1 MVKLNKIYTRTGDD
15 GTTGLVSG
23 PRRKKHDIRVETF
36 GAVDEANAFLGL
48 ARLHTPG
55 MPRLDAAL
63 SRVQND
69 LFDLGS
75 DLANPPDTATGDKQ
89 LRIAPAQ
96 IEWLEN
102 QIDHYN
108 GALEP
113 LTSFVLPGGTPL
125 AAELHAARTIVR
137 RAERLAVHLMDA
149 EPATSR
155 QPAIYLNRLSDLL
168 FVFARVANANGRS
181 DVLWVPGKHT
191 GQSRDS

>member
-1 MVKLNKIYTRTGDD
+1 MVVLNRIYTRTGDD

-23 PRRKKHDIRVETF
+23 PRRKKHDMRVEAF

-63 SRVQND
+63 ARVQND

-75 DLANPPDTATGDKQ
+75 DLANPPDTATGDKH
-89 LRIAPAQ
+89 LRIVPAQ

-108 GALEP
+108 DALEP

-137 RAERLAVHLMDA
+137 RAERLAVHLMDV
-149 EPATSR
+149 EPATGS

-168 FVFARVANANGRS
+168 FVFARVANNNGRT

-191 GQSRDS
+191 GQSRDP